1 MLFFFPAKIQAVVGV
16 VFIVAGLTVLH
27 SFILVALGAAGVAF
41 GATRYVRSRHTGG
54 IQDP

>member
-41 GATRYVRSRHTGG
+41 GVTRYVRSRRPNGF
-54 IQDP
+54 QR